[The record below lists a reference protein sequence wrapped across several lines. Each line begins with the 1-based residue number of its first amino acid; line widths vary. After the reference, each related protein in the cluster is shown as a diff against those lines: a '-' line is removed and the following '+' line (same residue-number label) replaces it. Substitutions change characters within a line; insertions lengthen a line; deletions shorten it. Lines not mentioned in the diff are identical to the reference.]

1 MKPINVVIADSSPAV
16 CRLIKSYL
24 ESAPDIRVTGLAHGG
39 QQVIEMVESQQ
50 PDVITM
56 GLEMPD
62 MNGITVLKVIQQI
75 HATPAIIISGAN
87 LRAASMTVAA
97 LQHGAVDFV
106 FKFTPG
112 TAVQPTAMRQE
123 IINKV
128 RLASHL
134 NPALLTEKPAP
145 QMAAGVL
152 LPKHQTKEQA
162 AQMRVDLDGRPA
174 CTPLAPQQTATK
186 APDKVIVAGASTGGP
201 IALRQMLR
209 HLPVD
214 FPSSILIVQHL
225 PPSFT
230 TVLAEQL
237 NEQLSL
243 PVKEA
248 GWGSPLEKGTVFIT
262 PGQYHLQVGKD
273 GCFRFL
279 AAEEIKGNCPSINYT
294 MQSVAEVYQSKARG
308 VLLTGMGDDGI
319 AGLAAIR
326 KHGGTTF
333 VQSLETCTAKG
344 MPQRAIEAG
353 LADHVAP
360 PERIAQLLL
369 MGY

>member
-24 ESAPDIRVTGLAHGG
+24 ESVPDICVTGLAHGG
-39 QQVIEMVESQQ
+39 QQVIDLVEHQQ

-62 MNGITVLKVIQQI
+62 MSGIAALKIIQQI
-75 HATPAIIISGAN
+75 RSTPAIIISGAN
-87 LRAASMTVAA
+87 LHAAAKTVEA

-112 TAVQPTAMRQE
+112 TAVLPEAMRQE

-128 RLASHL
+128 RIASHL
-134 NPALLTEKPAP
+134 DPTLLTKKPAA
-145 QMAAGVL
+145 QQADGVL
-152 LPKHQTKEQA
+152 LPRHQTNEQG
-162 AQMRVDLDGRPA
+162 MSSSVDLDGVP
-174 CTPLAPQQTATK
+174 TGTFPLPPTATK

-201 IALRQMLR
+201 VALRQMLSQ
-209 HLPVD
+209 LPVD

-230 TVLAEQL
+230 AVLAEQL
-237 NEQLSL
+237 NEQLFLS
-243 PVKEA
+243 VKEA
-248 GWGSPLEKGTVFIT
+248 SLGSPLEKGTVFIT
-262 PGQYHLQVGKD
+262 PGQYHLQVGQD

-279 AAEEIKGNCPSINYT
+279 AAEEIEGNCPSINHT
-294 MQSVAEVYQSKARG
+294 MQSVAEVYRSKARG

-326 KHGGTTF
+326 EHGGTTF

-344 MPQRAIEAG
+344 MPQRAIAAG
-353 LADHVAP
+353 VADHIAP